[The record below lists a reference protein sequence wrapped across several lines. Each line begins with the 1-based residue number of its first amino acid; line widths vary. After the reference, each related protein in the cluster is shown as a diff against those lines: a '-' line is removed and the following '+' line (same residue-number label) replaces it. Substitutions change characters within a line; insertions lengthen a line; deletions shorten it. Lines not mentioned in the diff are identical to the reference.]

1 MGRSGYSRTLGG
13 MTCHRHHS
21 LARAA
26 VPVVVLQLTLLLALA
41 APAVAQRLPAYLPAE
56 TVMALGAV
64 DLEANATLFEG
75 LLAEWERFG
84 VGPAL
89 MRAFG
94 DVDAGMLGVPEA
106 PADMD
111 ALTLPPALDG
121 LEVFDLLG
129 REAWVAL
136 SVSPFNPLPTVTLA
150 ALVDEATG
158 ARFDA
163 VLAEAAAEPG
173 ARAFSEG
180 GIPAVAL
187 VVDGL
192 PLAAA
197 RADDVLVLSSSPD
210 VLRSVLRQLAGSSEP
225 SFADTAG
232 YKATLGTLAAGQL
245 YGFLDLDPLAR
256 ALVPLA
262 GGFGFD
268 RSVDRLAAALATYGT
283 SAGVVRVTSSGSESE
298 RVQLLRADGRDAALF
313 GLLSGETAGVPRR
326 LLDAVPVEAVSISAS
341 AAHPSDAFDYLVTL
355 VRELPELA
363 LPDPEG
369 LLRDLVGV
377 DLRADVFSW
386 MAPGTLT
393 ITTGFGAAVEPGL
406 AGEDLL
412 GETALVFLSEDDD
425 RARAGLERTASMIA
439 SLVSAFADPMGQGG
453 MVQARTRDVAGI
465 TVTTFDVFPGAALHL
480 AVDQGFALIA
490 TSEGAADAVA
500 RALADGAALPPTLA
514 RLLPEVPLE
523 ATSFTLSDDRASLE
537 ATAEQLALQVQLL
550 AGFTAGAGLDFDA
563 VEEASEA
570 VRGFLEAVATRLGG
584 SVTYGLGDGALLRGY
599 GRSEIDW
606 R

>member
-1 MGRSGYSRTLGG
+1 
-13 MTCHRHHS
+13 MTYRRHHS
-21 LARAA
+21 LTRAA
-26 VPVVVLQLTLLLALA
+26 LPVALHLALLLALI
-41 APAVAQRLPAYLPAE
+41 APASAQRLPAYLPAE

-64 DLEANATLFEG
+64 DLEANADLFEG

-106 PADMD
+106 PADVD

-173 ARAFSEG
+173 ARTFSEG

-197 RADDVLVLSSSPD
+197 RADDLLVLSSNPD
-210 VLRSVLRQLAGSSEP
+210 VLRGVLRQFGGSSEP

-232 YKATLGTLAAGQL
+232 YQATLGTLAAGQL

-256 ALVPLA
+256 ALAPLA

-283 SAGVVRVTSSGSESE
+283 SAGVVRLTSNGSESE
-298 RVQLLRADGRDAALF
+298 RVQLLRADGRDTALF
-313 GLLSGETAGVPRR
+313 GLLSAESAGVPRR

-341 AAHPSDAFDYLVTL
+341 AAHPSDGFDYLVTL
-355 VRELPELA
+355 LRELPELA

-393 ITTGFGAAVEPGL
+393 ITTGFAGAVDPGL

-412 GETALVFLSEDDD
+412 GETALVFLSQDDA
-425 RARAGLERTASMIA
+425 RARAGLERSASMIA
-439 SLVSAFADPMGQGG
+439 SLVSAFADPMGRGG
-453 MVQARTRDVAGI
+453 MVAAQPRDVAGI
-465 TVTTFDVFPGAALHL
+465 TITTFDVFPGAALHL
-480 AVDQGFALIA
+480 AVADGFALIA

-500 RALADGAALPPTLA
+500 RALADGSALPPALA

-537 ATAEQLALQVQLL
+537 ATAEGLALQVQLL
-550 AGFTAGAGLDFDA
+550 AGLTAGAGLDFDA

-570 VRGFLEAVATRLGG
+570 VRGFLEAVAMRLGG
-584 SVTYGLGDGALLRGY
+584 SVSYGLVDGAALRGY

>member
-1 MGRSGYSRTLGG
+1 MGRSGCSRTLGG

-21 LARAA
+21 PARAA
-26 VPVVVLQLTLLLALA
+26 VPVIVLQLTLLLALA

-111 ALTLPPALDG
+111 ALALPPALDG

-129 REAWVAL
+129 REAWLAL

-158 ARFDA
+158 ARFDV

-173 ARAFSEG
+173 ARTFSEG

-210 VLRSVLRQLAGSSEP
+210 VLRSVLRQLAGSGEP

-232 YKATLGTLAAGQL
+232 YQATLGTLAAGQL

-256 ALVPLA
+256 ALAPLA

-326 LLDAVPVEAVSISAS
+326 LLDAVPVEAVSINAS

-355 VRELPELA
+355 LRELPELA

-393 ITTGFGAAVEPGL
+393 ITTGFPGAVEPGL

-412 GETALVFLSEDDD
+412 GETALVFLSQDDA

-439 SLVSAFADPMGQGG
+439 SLVSAFADPMGRGG
-453 MVQARTRDVAGI
+453 MVAAQTRDVAGI
-465 TVTTFDVFPGAALHL
+465 TITAFDVFPGAALHL
-480 AVDQGFALIA
+480 AVANGFALIA

-500 RALADGAALPPTLA
+500 RALADGSALPPTLA

-523 ATSFTLSDDRASLE
+523 ATSFTLSDDRASFE

-563 VEEASEA
+563 VEEASAA
-570 VRGFLEAVATRLGG
+570 VRGFLEAVAARLGG
-584 SVTYGLGDGALLRGY
+584 SVNYGLVDGALLRGY

>member
-1 MGRSGYSRTLGG
+1 MDRSGSSRRLVG
-13 MTCHRHHS
+13 MTRHRHDPPT
-21 LARAA
+21 RAA
-26 VPVVVLQLTLLLALA
+26 VPVALQLTLLLALVL
-41 APAVAQRLPAYLPAE
+41 PASAQRLPAYLPAD
-56 TVMALGAV
+56 TVVALGAV
-64 DLEANATLFEG
+64 DLEANAPLFEG
-75 LLAEWERFG
+75 LLADWERFG

-106 PADMD
+106 DVDVD

-121 LEVFDLLG
+121 LEAFDLLG
-129 REAWVAL
+129 REAWVAI
-136 SVSPFNPLPTVTLA
+136 SVSAFNPLPTVTLA
-150 ALVDEATG
+150 ALVDETTG

-163 VLAEAAAEPG
+163 VLADAAAEPG
-173 ARAFSEG
+173 ARSFSEG
-180 GIPAVAL
+180 GIPAIAL

-197 RADDVLVLSSSPD
+197 RADDLLVLSTNPD
-210 VLRSVLRQLAGSSEP
+210 VLRGVLRQLGGSSEP
-225 SFADTAG
+225 SFADTDG
-232 YKATLGTLAAGQL
+232 YRSTLGSMAAGQL
-245 YGFLDLDPLAR
+245 YGFLDLDPVAR

-298 RVQLLRADGRDAALF
+298 RVQLLRADGRDQALF
-313 GLLSGETAGVPRR
+313 ELLSGETAGVPRR
-326 LLDAVPVEAVSISAS
+326 LLDAVPAEAVSISAS
-341 AAHPSDAFDYLVTL
+341 AAHPNDGFEYLVTL
-355 VRELPELA
+355 LSELPELA

-369 LLRDLVGV
+369 LLRDMVGV

-393 ITTGFGAAVEPGL
+393 ITTGFGGAAEPGL

-412 GETALVFLSEDDD
+412 GETALVLLSEDDD
-425 RARAGLERTASMIA
+425 RARAGLERSAAMIA
-439 SLVSAFADPMGQGG
+439 SLVSAFADPMGSGG
-453 MVQARTRDVAGI
+453 MVAPRKRDVAGI
-465 TVTTFDVFPGAALHL
+465 TITAYDVAPGVALHL
-480 AVDQGFALIA
+480 AVAQGFALIA

-500 RALADGAALPPTLA
+500 RALADGSALPPTLA

-537 ATAEQLALQVQLL
+537 ATAEQVALQVQLL
-550 AGFTAGAGLDFDA
+550 AGLTAGAGLDFDA

-570 VRGFLEAVATRLGG
+570 LRGFLEAVASRLGG
-584 SVTYGLGDGALLRGY
+584 SVSYGLGDGGFVRGY